1 MKALSTLRM
10 TTCVVIVILG
20 ANHWRPGCYAGQSSP
35 ISLSEEQSQRCV
47 RQLRAAAAGDEFW
60 PSMHAAEALSLA
72 GYGDEVRNL
81 LEPLLAT
88 TEDEQHRC
96 GVARELVRA
105 GDRKYVAILLE
116 ILQQSDPYAHA
127 HACESLYK
135 VNQIG
140 DGKRLRRAMS
150 QQSDPRLA
158 LMAAA
163 ALGRWGNPHAMELVR
178 EQLANPD
185 GEMARVAAWI
195 LGRIGAESDIN
206 LLRAHRD
213 RFQEPLT
220 RAYFDHALA
229 ALGDAE
235 GVAQLARNLSSADPA
250 IRTYAATFAGDARAT
265 DLKPQLLELLDDSH
279 VDVRVR
285 AAQSLLVMNLAEPES
300 RSAEF
305 ATDVFSASAEYPRYS
320 EASII
325 SLRDGTL
332 LLAATRFIG
341 NASDFAAAEIV
352 AVRSTD
358 GGRNW
363 SEPVV
368 LQNNTGSTN
377 VMSVT
382 LRRLVEPAISRGPIG
397 LFYLI
402 KNSPHDLKVWLRVS
416 SDEGESFGEPILVTD
431 QSGYHVMNNDRVTV
445 LNSGRLLVPV
455 ASTSD
460 ANRVNHYVATCFISD
475 DHGVTWRAGRGQV
488 DYAQRGAM
496 EPEVLEL
503 GDGRVLMILRTQLG
517 HIAYA
522 LSADGGDSWSEPA
535 AWRVRAPEAP
545 ATLRRIPATGDLML
559 VWNDTYVPNAGH
571 GGARTPLTVAIS
583 GDEGNSWQYQR
594 NLEESATNTYAY
606 TSLLFDCG
614 QALLSYYVRDEAT
627 GRISLRVRSLPI
639 SHLFVRP

>member
-1 MKALSTLRM
+1 
-10 TTCVVIVILG
+10 
-20 ANHWRPGCYAGQSSP
+20 
-35 ISLSEEQSQRCV
+35 
-47 RQLRAAAAGDEFW
+47 
-60 PSMHAAEALSLA
+60 
-72 GYGDEVRNL
+72 
-81 LEPLLAT
+81 
-88 TEDEQHRC
+88 
-96 GVARELVRA
+96 
-105 GDRKYVAILLE
+105 
-116 ILQQSDPYAHA
+116 
-127 HACESLYK
+127 
-135 VNQIG
+135 
-140 DGKRLRRAMS
+140 
-150 QQSDPRLA
+150 
-158 LMAAA
+158 
-163 ALGRWGNPHAMELVR
+163 
-178 EQLANPD
+178 
-185 GEMARVAAWI
+185 
-195 LGRIGAESDIN
+195 
-206 LLRAHRD
+206 
-213 RFQEPLT
+213 
-220 RAYFDHALA
+220 
-229 ALGDAE
+229 
-235 GVAQLARNLSSADPA
+235 
-250 IRTYAATFAGDARAT
+250 
-265 DLKPQLLELLDDSH
+265 
-279 VDVRVR
+279 
-285 AAQSLLVMNLAEPES
+285 
-300 RSAEF
+300 
-305 ATDVFSASAEYPRYS
+305 
-320 EASII
+320 
-325 SLRDGTL
+325 L

-559 VWNDTYVPNAGH
+559 VWNDTYVPDAGH